1 MKVVFLG
8 RLSKDAIAARMKK
21 VPGADVVV
29 ADTVAQLVE
38 ALPGADALI
47 TPDCLGDEA
56 RKIVEALRGP
66 GKTVRWLQFVSAG
79 QEGLTAAG
87 VLSLPP
93 SLTITQQGGA
103 VAPSV
108 AEHAMAMLLALV
120 RRIHESSANT
130 AKHFWDPTLTQRT
143 TALEGRVLA
152 IVGLGNVG
160 RQIARRARAFEM
172 PILAVTVPPDPDPL
186 ADEVHPLSSL
196 QNVLSRADAIVVAIA
211 LTKNTYHLIGAK
223 EFAVCKPGAFFVN
236 VARGGVVDP
245 VALRD
250 ALNQGK
256 IAGAGIDVTEPEPL
270 PPDDPLWNCPNVIIS
285 PHIAGG
291 GSPKSRIRLA
301 EIIGDNLERFVTGK
315 PLAHV
320 LER

>member
-1 MKVVFLG
+1 MRVVFLG
-8 RLSKDAIAARMKK
+8 RLSKDTIAQRLKR
-21 VPGADVVV
+21 VPGVDLFV
-29 ADTVAQLVE
+29 ADTVPQLVE
-38 ALPGADALI
+38 ALPGADVLI

-56 RKIVEALRGP
+56 RQIVEALRRP
-66 GKTVRWLQFVSAG
+66 GSTVRWLQFVSAG

-93 SLTITQQGGA
+93 NLTITQQGGA

-108 AEHAMAMLLALV
+108 AEHAMAMLLALA

-130 AKHFWDPTLTQRT
+130 AKRFWDPSIGQRT
-143 TALEGRVLA
+143 TALEGRTLG
-152 IVGLGNVG
+152 IVGFGNVG

-172 PILAVTVPPDPDPL
+172 PILAVTVPPEPDPL
-186 ADEVHPLSSL
+186 ADEVHPLSGL
-196 QNVLSRADAIVVAIA
+196 ENVLRRSDAIVVSIA
-211 LTKNTYHLIGAK
+211 LTKHTYHLIGAK
-223 EFAVCKPGAFFVN
+223 EFAVCKPSAFFVN

-245 VALRD
+245 VALRQ
-250 ALNQGK
+250 ALDEGK
-256 IAGAGIDVTEPEPL
+256 LAGAGIDVTEPEPL

-285 PHIAGG
+285 PHVAGG

-315 PLAHV
+315 PLAHA